1 MKNYKFE
8 DWESRM
14 ALLTYRGSYYNLRE
28 NFYSLNEYH
37 SDKILEQ
44 SRINNSNLEKDMEI
58 NSKNDDHKM
67 GETLQKQKVSI
78 KSVFANRKFKNIT
91 NI

>member
-1 MKNYKFE
+1 
-8 DWESRM
+8 
-14 ALLTYRGSYYNLRE
+14 
-28 NFYSLNEYH
+28 
-37 SDKILEQ
+37 
-44 SRINNSNLEKDMEI
+44 MEI

-91 NI
+91 NIQLNKNLIIN